1 MAGLRLSSKQLNGR
15 RSDMA
20 GSSNKTLW
28 TKDTIAGVILGCVAC
43 LFVQAQLQA
52 VAAKVNSPVLNE
64 VLPWWPAV
72 LIVAGLVLLF
82 SRKAY
87 APKDGTSRQLGGSK

>member
-1 MAGLRLSSKQLNGR
+1 MT
-15 RSDMA
+15 
-20 GSSNKTLW
+20 GSGNKTLW

-72 LIVAGLVLLF
+72 LIVAGLVLMF

-87 APKDGTSRQLGGSK
+87 APKDGTSRQLGGRE